1 MGHIFT
7 PPLDRLAEHCAY
19 ELGLETFV
27 ETGTFRGESAGWA
40 AERFVDVITI
50 ERKPEFY
57 AKARDSAVNSNIA
70 FHCGHSPS
78 ILPTIVA
85 LPQPKLFWLDAH
97 WCGEHGESFGREE
110 QCPIADELTALQKST
125 INDII
130 MIDDFHMFAL
140 PPPEPFRAEHWPSLD
155 EIFALTRK
163 LPQQRIFVVGD
174 AIVLAGGQV
183 AESLAQF
190 FRFQLRSVGSP

>member
-50 ERKPEFY
+50 
-57 AKARDSAVNSNIA
+57 
-70 FHCGHSPS
+70 
-78 ILPTIVA
+78 
-85 LPQPKLFWLDAH
+85 
-97 WCGEHGESFGREE
+97 
-110 QCPIADELTALQKST
+110 
-125 INDII
+125 I
-130 MIDDFHMFAL
+130 MIDDFHKFAL

-155 EIFALTRK
+155 EIFALYT
-163 LPQQRIFVVGD
+163 
-174 AIVLAGGQV
+174 QV
-183 AESLAQF
+183 AATTNLCGKRRD
-190 FRFQLRSVGSP
+190 RFGGGT